1 MGERWLSSK
10 IHCFNPAK
18 EKKSRVNNRVV
29 FHYTSPE
36 ALMSIL
42 QSTHLRF
49 TDCQFLNDKSEY
61 THIHIPLKQAFEEIK
76 DSLHD
81 DYMSGLIQEY
91 LDHGYQY
98 SELIQEKPDVGFK
111 GLRMYEMRYYVFC
124 TSLDNDLLNMWNYYV
139 KGGNYQ
145 GYNIG
150 ISVKDIIN
158 SFSNIT
164 DEKVNIYFGPI
175 IYTDREK
182 IELLKRIILDI
193 DQKLSRALE
202 KITDIQERGI
212 TTDIHYGELL
222 SYIQNYRL
230 FFKDG
235 SFSGEKEYRFVIKM
249 PAAQQKHSSNTPQ
262 VNYSIRQGVITPHCD
277 VRFEKEGVIKKITL
291 APMMDH
297 ELAKVGLER
306 YLHDQGYKKEIII
319 DNSNIPIRY

>member
-1 MGERWLSSK
+1 MVEVVAALIWDQNKFMICQR
-10 IHCFNPAK
+10 PANKARGLLWEFVGGKVEPDETK
-18 EKKSRVNNRVV
+18 EQALIRECQEELAIKLDVGNVFMDVV
-29 FHYTSPE
+29 H
-36 ALMSIL
+36 
-42 QSTHLRF
+42 
-49 TDCQFLNDKSEY
+49 EY
-61 THIHIPLKQAFEEIK
+61 
-76 DSLHD
+76 

-222 SYIQNYRL
+222 SYIHRQRRPSAK
-230 FFKDG
+230 KD
-235 SFSGEKEYRFVIKM
+235 
-249 PAAQQKHSSNTPQ
+249 
-262 VNYSIRQGVITPHCD
+262 
-277 VRFEKEGVIKKITL
+277 KKY
-291 APMMDH
+291 
-297 ELAKVGLER
+297 E
-306 YLHDQGYKKEIII
+306 
-319 DNSNIPIRY
+319 NIFY

>member
-1 MGERWLSSK
+1 MGERWLSTK

-277 VRFEKEGVIKKITL
+277 VRFEKEGVIKKSL
-291 APMMDH
+291 
-297 ELAKVGLER
+297 LR
-306 YLHDQGYKKEIII
+306 Q
-319 DNSNIPIRY
+319 

>member
-1 MGERWLSSK
+1 MGERWLSTK

-175 IYTDREK
+175 DVSHMTISTLDYQRF
-182 IELLKRIILDI
+182 LHLFYACHYRHCGRI
-193 DQKLSRALE
+193 
-202 KITDIQERGI
+202 G
-212 TTDIHYGELL
+212 
-222 SYIQNYRL
+222 
-230 FFKDG
+230 
-235 SFSGEKEYRFVIKM
+235 
-249 PAAQQKHSSNTPQ
+249 
-262 VNYSIRQGVITPHCD
+262 
-277 VRFEKEGVIKKITL
+277 
-291 APMMDH
+291 
-297 ELAKVGLER
+297 
-306 YLHDQGYKKEIII
+306 
-319 DNSNIPIRY
+319 